1 MSCSS
6 LTYTEQQMILI
17 AERESGF
24 PLVVH
29 DQERWSRIEELTQW
43 K

>member
-24 PLVVH
+24 PLVIH
-29 DQERWSRIEELTQW
+29 DQERWSKIEEVAR
-43 K
+43 